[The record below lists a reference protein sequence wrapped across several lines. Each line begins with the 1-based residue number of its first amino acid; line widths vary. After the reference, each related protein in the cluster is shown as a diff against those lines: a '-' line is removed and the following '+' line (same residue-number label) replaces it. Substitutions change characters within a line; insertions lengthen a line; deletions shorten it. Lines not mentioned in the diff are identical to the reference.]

1 MDLNVI
7 SHLLC
12 CFSAF
17 DMVTDYEKAL
27 EDIVGLGCE
36 RILTSGMETSA
47 LEGTPIIKK
56 CIELVCKKNKI
67 TIQ

>member
-1 MDLNVI
+1 
-7 SHLLC
+7 
-12 CFSAF
+12 
-17 DMVTDYEKAL
+17 MVTDYEKAL

-56 CIELVCKKNKI
+56 CIELVCKETKI
-67 TIQ
+67 QYNNNADSSQRAEYV